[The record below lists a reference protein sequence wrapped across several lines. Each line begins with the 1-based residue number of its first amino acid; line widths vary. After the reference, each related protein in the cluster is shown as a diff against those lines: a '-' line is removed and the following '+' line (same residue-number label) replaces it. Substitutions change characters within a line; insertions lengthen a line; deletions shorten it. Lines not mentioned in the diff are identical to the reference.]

1 MKTNKP
7 INKTITI
14 DGEEKTFLLDRLAV
28 VMSINAQASINAP
41 ITQSVLLNFKK
52 CSSDGWIF
60 NDEEFKLF
68 EKDIMKSQDEDIQ
81 ICVGKIEAALTE
93 YVNKKGL

>member
-1 MKTNKP
+1 MKSNKP
-7 INKTITI
+7 ITVPHPVN
-14 DGEEKTFLLDRLAV
+14 DGETILLDRLAI
-28 VMSINAQASINAP
+28 VMNINALASKCAP

-60 NDEEFKLF
+60 NDEEYKIF

-81 ICVGKIEAALTE
+81 ICVAKIEAALTE